1 MSGCQTHLAVSVLQH
16 DGHLQLH
23 LIAFEV
29 FLSGIYDIIN
39 KVNALSCPARFDYFF
54 HNSGSFLP
62 ASLMLTSFYKS

>member
-1 MSGCQTHLAVSVLQH
+1 MMDIFSSI
-16 DGHLQLH
+16 

-39 KVNALSCPARFDYFF
+39 EELMLFLALPGLITFF